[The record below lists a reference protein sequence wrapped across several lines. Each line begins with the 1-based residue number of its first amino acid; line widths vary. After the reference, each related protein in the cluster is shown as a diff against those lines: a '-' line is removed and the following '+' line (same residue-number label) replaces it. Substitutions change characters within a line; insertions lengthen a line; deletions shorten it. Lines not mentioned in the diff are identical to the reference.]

1 MKLSTLPRANELLSF
16 EKYLN
21 ESRLPSVRV
30 SEFIVEAP
38 PISTKILKS
47 DPENGPITAPSEF
60 WEL

>member
-1 MKLSTLPRANELLSF
+1 VKLSTSPREKELPSF

-21 ESRLPSVRV
+21 ESRFPSVKV
-30 SEFIVEAP
+30 SEFIDELP

-47 DPENGPITAPSEF
+47 VPEYGPITAPSEF

>member
-1 MKLSTLPRANELLSF
+1 MKLSTLPREKELPSF

-30 SEFIVEAP
+30 SEFIVEVP

-47 DPENGPITAPSEF
+47 NPENGPITAPSEF